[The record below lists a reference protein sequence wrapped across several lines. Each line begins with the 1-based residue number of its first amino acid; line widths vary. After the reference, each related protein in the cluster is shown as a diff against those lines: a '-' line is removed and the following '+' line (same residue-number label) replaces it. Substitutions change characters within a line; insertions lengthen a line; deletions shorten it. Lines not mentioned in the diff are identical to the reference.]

1 MAGTD
6 LKLRITLQILYL
18 IRKENW
24 NGRMEERLFVCG
36 TFNDTPKAS
45 DYTYRVDLFHD

>member
-24 NGRMEERLFVCG
+24 NGRKGERLFVWG
-36 TFNDTPKAS
+36 TFNDTPKPS
-45 DYTYRVDLFHD
+45 GYTYRVALCHD